1 MAETRAYLRA
11 LALTHTNP
19 GEMLSAVNGR
29 LAEDISGDHFVTLFL
44 ALLDP
49 RTGSLVYSNA
59 GHWPG
64 YVFDAQGEVKSV
76 LESTDIPLGLDP
88 GGGFPNGPPLLLDPG
103 DLVFLLSDGI
113 VEARSRAGS
122 LFGIDRALEAVREHS
137 HEAPGEILAAL
148 LHRVREWCQSVQVDD
163 MTAIVIKVTQGREG
177 RLVAV

>member
-11 LALTHTNP
+11 LALTQTDP
-19 GEMLSAVNGR
+19 GEILGVVNGR
-29 LAEDISGDHFVTLFL
+29 LAEDISTHHFVTLFL

-76 LESTDIPLGLDP
+76 LPSTGLPLGLGLGDD
-88 GGGFPNGPPLLLDPG
+88 FPNGPPIRLEPG

-113 VEARSRAGS
+113 VEAASGADA
-122 LFGIDRALEAVREHS
+122 LFGIDRTLEVIRAHR

-148 LHRVREWCQSVQVDD
+148 LHQVHEWCESVQVDD
-163 MTAIVIKVTQGREG
+163 MTAIVIKVTG
-177 RLVAV
+177 